1 MKKFIFAFGFILFY
15 LNINSQTSYSPFLI
29 SSKKHIDSRVESY
42 VKNALIVDLDIN
54 ELRKIK
60 DSNSSKIRLNVP
72 LTEDNLNNEIQ
83 LKKFNFLSDEFHVY
97 GSHSGNCQYFP
108 GDYYMTDQI
117 ADDGIGTI
125 SIYDDEIM
133 GIISFPNS
141 SNFNIGRLKES
152 NGKYAIF
159 KDSDLKIT
167 SGFKC
172 HTEDVATDK
181 IEGHLAHN
189 RSGSENKCIDIYL
202 EADYALYVEKGKSI
216 KKTVDYLLGL
226 FAETILLYRNEK
238 INIKVSKIKVWET
251 PDGYDTTSSYKALD
265 QFVKNNQNSTT
276 DLNMIIAYGAK
287 GLGGLAYVNVLCN
300 NSLHYAYSN
309 IDIIFSNVPAYSWST
324 MVITHELGHN
334 LGSSHTHA
342 CRWNN
347 DNSQIDDCGNVYLFN
362 NGETPEGKSCFDNT
376 DPIIP
381 LDGGTIMSYCHLVGV
396 AGINLA
402 KGFGEQPGNLIRKR
416 VSEAECIESCD
427 DYGVE
432 KPIADFNSKSVLT
445 CLDGEIQFNDIS
457 DNHPTS
463 WKWIFEKNNRND
475 TSYHKFP
482 IMKYE
487 NEGKYDVSMIATN
500 AIGSDTITKY
510 EYINVIDGPKA
521 GFTYQF
527 IDEHTVQF
535 NNTSSNANKYY
546 WKFGDDG
553 ISLGVNPKH
562 KYVSGGKYL
571 VELRATR
578 DTCNTHNYFTD
589 TIEIA
594 VPLKAS
600 IYYNKNKICPGD
612 SIYFQS
618 ASTQYDSVKWEFQG
632 GHISISNESR
642 INITY
647 PAPGQFD
654 VKFIAFSQYGSD
666 TLVKPAEISVIGK
679 PEPDF
684 EYINSSDTVFFFNS
698 TISGQS
704 YLWNFGDS
712 LSSSSLNPTHIYMH
726 SGEYI
731 VGLYAKNQCFED
743 SIEKKVI
750 VEIVGTKD
758 FEEEELLVFPNP
770 SKGIFNI
777 SFSENFIPVY
787 FEIFDVSGKKVMD
800 KIKSE
805 IFSEG
810 TYNVNLSKL
819 PNGIYKLKISDG
831 NKNIERILLKIE

>member
-1 MKKFIFAFGFILFY
+1 MKKFIFAFGFIFFC
-15 LNINSQTSYSPFLI
+15 LNINSQNSFKPFLL
-29 SSKKHIDSRVESY
+29 SSKKRVDSRIETY
-42 VKNALIVDLDIN
+42 VKNALIADLDMD
-54 ELRKIK
+54 ELKKIQ
-60 DSNSSKIRLNVP
+60 DNNSSKIRLNIP
-72 LTEDNLNNEIQ
+72 LSEERSTNEIQ
-83 LKKFNFLSDEFHVY
+83 LKKFNFLTDNFQVF
-97 GSHSGNCQYFP
+97 GSQSGNLQYNS
-108 GDYYMTDQI
+108 GDYYMTDQV
-117 ADDGIGTI
+117 ASDGMGTI
-125 SIYDDEIM
+125 SIYNDEIM

-141 SNFNIGRLKES
+141 SNYNIGKLKES
-152 NGKYAIF
+152 DGKYIIF
-159 KDSDLKIT
+159 KDNDLMIS

-172 HTEDVATDK
+172 LTEDEENHEIKEQIAY
-181 IEGHLAHN
+181 N
-189 RSGSENKCIDIYL
+189 RSGSDDKCIDIYI
-202 EADYALYVEKGKSI
+202 EADYALFVEKGKSI

-226 FAETILLYRNEK
+226 FAETVLLYKNEK

-287 GLGGLAYVNVLCN
+287 GLGGLAYVNALCN
-300 NSLHYAYSN
+300 NSIHFAYSN
-309 IDIIFSNVPAYSWST
+309 IDIVFANIPAYSWST

-347 DNSQIDDCGNVYLFN
+347 DNTQIDDCGNVYLYN
-362 NGETPEGKSCFDNT
+362 SGETPEGKNCFDNT
-376 DPIIP
+376 NPIIP

-396 AGINLA
+396 AGINLS

-427 DYGVE
+427 DYGVDR
-432 KPIADFNSKSVLT
+432 PVADFNSKSILS
-445 CLDGEIQFNDIS
+445 CPEGEIQFNDIS

-475 TSYHKFP
+475 TSFHKYP
-482 IMKYE
+482 VVKYE
-487 NEGKYDVSMIATN
+487 NEGKYNVSLIATN

-510 EYINVIDGPKA
+510 EYITVIDGPKA
-521 GFTYQF
+521 GFTYEF
-527 IDEHTVQF
+527 IDEQTVQF
-535 NNTSSNANKYY
+535 NNTSSNSNKYY

-553 ISLGVNPKH
+553 ISLGVSPKH
-562 KYVSGGKYL
+562 KYVSGGKYI

-600 IYYNKNKICPGD
+600 ILFNKNKICPGD

-632 GHISISNESR
+632 GHISTSTENK
-642 INITY
+642 INIIY
-647 PAPGQFD
+647 PDPGQFD
-654 VKFIAFSQYGSD
+654 IKFIAFSQYGSD
-666 TLVKPAEISVIGK
+666 TLTKPGEINVIGE
-679 PEPDF
+679 PEPGF
-684 EYINSSDTVFFFNS
+684 EYINSSDTVFFFNT
-698 TISGQS
+698 TIGGQS
-704 YLWNFGDS
+704 YLWSFGDS
-712 LSSSSLNPTHIYMH
+712 LSSSSLNPTHIYKK

-743 SIEKKVI
+743 SIKEKVI
-750 VEIVGTKD
+750 VEIVGTNEIN
-758 FEEEELLVFPNP
+758 EESMLIFPNP

-777 SFSENFIPVY
+777 SLTNSYKPQIL
-787 FEIFDVSGKKVMD
+787 EIYDVSGKKVLT
-800 KIKSE
+800 K
-805 IFSEG
+805 
-810 TYNVNLSKL
+810 NLSESFFNESLDLIQL
-819 PNGIYKLKISDG
+819 PDGIYKMKISDG
-831 NKNIERILLKIE
+831 IKNIERILLKL